1 MNIFYD
7 SNYSTEASLPTD
19 PTFNSITTT
28 EISTNIYKIPAAN
41 SGDTLYVNADKN
53 ITGLAIGP
61 NNYILTS
68 NGSTPEWSNEVD
80 VNTVKT
86 NQLTIPGTSI
96 GDLFTVNASN
106 NFTRVPIGGS
116 GDLLKSDGVSFGWGP
131 LVLPDPLTL
140 NDLNVANSLKLTNF
154 NYGPAFVRNQQIVAS
169 PNQYWFYSGAANNV
183 PTADTLIFS
192 TVTSCVAGRNYR
204 IDISGNLI
212 CAVPASLGF
221 APTSFLS
228 EQITCNGTMPF
239 TIFRF
244 FQAPVDNCPI
254 DFSGYTGVATQG
266 SFLNIHVMISES

>member
-7 SNYSTEASLPTD
+7 SNYATESTLPTD
-19 PTFNSITTT
+19 ATFNSVTTT

-68 NGSTPEWSNEVD
+68 NGTAPEWSNVVD
-80 VNTVKT
+80 VNSVKT
-86 NQLTIPGTSI
+86 NQIQIPT
-96 GDLFTVNASN
+96 T
-106 NFTRVPIGGS
+106 TT
-116 GDLLKSDGVSFGWGP
+116 GDLLTPDATGTLTRLACGTSGQLLTTDGTHIFWQDLTVQ
-131 LVLPDPLTL
+131 DPLTL

-169 PNQYWFYSGAANNV
+169 PNQYWFFSGSANNV